1 MFSAERS
8 VARFGPPVRA
18 VAASALA
25 VSLLLLAGCGGG
37 GGAKGKDRAAPAPTP
52 TATVNGFGCL
62 SPEQAKAG
70 SVSFPG
76 GDGQDVEG
84 YLTGTGGTGLVLAH
98 QADGDVC
105 QWVPHAQDLAADG
118 YRVLAVN
125 SAGSEVRELTAAA
138 AYLRSKGVTKLLLVG
153 ASKGGTAVLSAA
165 GAITPPVD
173 AVVSL
178 SAPSTYSGMD
188 ASMVVPNLTMPVFYM
203 AAELDS
209 PFQDSTKELS
219 KLTKKAKEN
228 DLTIVGGFNHGVSM
242 LSDEAN
248 YAKVKA
254 FLKKYGG

>member
-1 MFSAERS
+1 MFPADRS
-8 VARFGPPVRA
+8 FVRFCSPVRA

-25 VSLLLLAGCGGG
+25 VSFLLLAGCGGG
-37 GGAKGKDRAAPAPTP
+37 GDGGGSTAAPSPSA
-52 TATVNGFGCL
+52 TATVNDFGCL

-70 SVSFPG
+70 SVSFPSS
-76 GDGQDVEG
+76 DGQAVEG
-84 YLTGTGGTGLVLAH
+84 FLTGTGGTALVLAH

-105 QWVPHAQDLAADG
+105 QWIPNAQDLAKDG

-138 AYLRSKGVTKLLLVG
+138 AYLRGKGAKKVLLVG
-153 ASKGGTAVLSAA
+153 ASKGGTSVLSAA

-178 SAPSTYSGMD
+178 SAPSAYSGMD
-188 ASMVVPNLTMPVFYM
+188 ASMVVPNLAMPVFYM
-203 AAELDS
+203 AAEGDTE
-209 PFQDSTKELS
+209 FADSTKELS
-219 KLTKKAKEN
+219 KITKKAEEN
-228 DLTIVGGFNHGVSM
+228 DLYIVGGANHGVSM
-242 LSDEAN
+242 LTDTEN

>member
-1 MFSAERS
+1 MFSADRS
-8 VARFGPPVRA
+8 VVRIGSPVRA
-18 VAASALA
+18 LAASALA
-25 VSLLLLAGCGGG
+25 VSFLLLAGCGGG
-37 GGAKGKDRAAPAPTP
+37 GGKDKAAPSPNP
-52 TATVNGFGCL
+52 TATVNDFGCL
-62 SPEQAKAG
+62 SPEQAKTG

-76 GDGQDVEG
+76 TDGQDVEG
-84 YLTGTGGTGLVLAH
+84 YLTGTGSTALVLAH

-125 SAGSEVRELTAAA
+125 SAGSEVREITAAA
-138 AYLRSKGVTKLLLVG
+138 TYLRAKGVKKLLLVG
-153 ASKGGTAVLSAA
+153 ASKGGTSVLSAA

-203 AAELDS
+203 AAEFDS

-228 DLTIVGGFNHGVSM
+228 DLTIVGGSNHGVSM
-242 LSDEAN
+242 LSDQAN

-254 FLKKYGG
+254 FLKKFGG